1 MSDSDDEA
9 PPLAVS
15 LQTNT
20 RQEPAVK
27 SAAGAPSSNA
37 AKPTGGAPI
46 VLEKFK
52 PCPVTLISGYLG
64 AGKTTFVN
72 YILTEQHGRRIA
84 VILNEFGE
92 GLNVEKA
99 LVNDVAKDNLVEEW
113 IELGNGCI
121 CCTVKSNFLQ
131 TLEGLMFR
139 RDKFDYI
146 LVETTGLADPGAKG
160 AGGTV

>member
-1 MSDSDDEA
+1 MSDSDDEE
-9 PPLAVS
+9 PPMAVS
-15 LQTNT
+15 LQTNV
-20 RQEPAVK
+20 RQATADT
-27 SAAGAPSSNA
+27 SAAEAPDSRASKSTDNG
-37 AKPTGGAPI
+37 PS

-99 LVNDVAKDNLVEEW
+99 LVNDVAEDDLVEEW
-113 IELGNGCI
+113 
-121 CCTVKSNFLQ
+121 
-131 TLEGLMFR
+131 
-139 RDKFDYI
+139 
-146 LVETTGLADPGAKG
+146 
-160 AGGTV
+160 